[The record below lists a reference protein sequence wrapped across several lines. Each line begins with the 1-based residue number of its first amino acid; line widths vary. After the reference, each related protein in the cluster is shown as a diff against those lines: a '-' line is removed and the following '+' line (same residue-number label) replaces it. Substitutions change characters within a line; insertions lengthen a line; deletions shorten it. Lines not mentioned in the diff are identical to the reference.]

1 MQSGRVGTVLRGP
14 LEVLDHGVV
23 VDAAQHLLL
32 HQAELLARGKLP
44 LAGEA
49 GEAGQVV
56 GVAARPP
63 HPVAGVDLPPAPC
76 ALGPEAATERE
87 REKGETTSQIPGRS
101 GSPIPRLTP
110 VRARAAEAHLESGS
124 LVLLLWL
131 F

>member
-1 MQSGRVGTVLRGP
+1 M
-14 LEVLDHGVV
+14 
-23 VDAAQHLLL
+23 
-32 HQAELLARGKLP
+32 
-44 LAGEA
+44 
-49 GEAGQVV
+49 V

-87 REKGETTSQIPGRS
+87 REEKGETTSQIPGRS

-110 VRARAAEAHLESGS
+110 GARARSQGPPREWEFGVTIV
-124 LVLLLWL
+124 VLTFFLTL